1 LLNLNY
7 SPNLSSM
14 ITLEPIG
21 FVSSPRDDT
30 SDDYWGDVEARIELC
45 PGFSQEAFDGIEAF
59 SHVEVTFFFDRVLE
73 NRIERGARHPRG
85 NTAWPL
91 VGIFAQRGKN
101 RPNRLGVSI
110 ARLVSRQG
118 RQIVL
123 QGLDAINGSPVIDI
137 KPVMRE
143 FLPTGE
149 IRQPAW
155 SHEIMSRY
163 WR

>member
-1 LLNLNY
+1 
-7 SPNLSSM
+7 M

-21 FVSSPRDDT
+21 FVSNSRDDA
-30 SDDYWGDVEARIELC
+30 SDDDWGDIESRIELGS
-45 PGFSQEAFDGIEAF
+45 GFGPEAFDGIEAF
-59 SHVEVTFFFDRVLE
+59 SHVEVIFFFDRVPE

-85 NTAWPL
+85 NREWPM

-101 RPNRLGVSI
+101 RPNLLGVSV
-110 ARLVSRQG
+110 ARLVGRQG
-118 RQIVL
+118 RQLVV
-123 QGLDAINGSPVIDI
+123 QGLDAVNGSPVIDI

-143 FLPTGE
+143 FLPAGE
-149 IRQPAW
+149 IRQPSW